1 MVNPIN
7 LSQLSRRNGLVFLL
21 LVALL
26 FPLNLFVV
34 SQLDSFT
41 VHLLLLA
48 GENILLAASLNLVN
62 GWTGQFSLGH
72 AGFMAIGAYSA
83 AVITSTLGAK
93 FGVTPGTIGGEMLFF
108 VATLCGGGLAAVFGY
123 LVGLPSLRLKGD
135 YLAVVTL
142 GFSEIIRV
150 LILNTDFIGGARG
163 YIGIP
168 TYSNFLW
175 VSIWVLA
182 SLYILYR
189 LHESR
194 QGREW
199 RAVQEDEVA
208 TEAMGIS
215 STQTKVNAFVI
226 SSFIAGVA
234 GSLFAHHL
242 SYLNPSSFSI
252 LKTCECLIMVVLGG
266 MGSLTGSVIAA
277 VFITFLP
284 EALRGVQDY
293 TGIDLRM
300 VIYSLT
306 LIFVMLLRPQGLLGR
321 WEIWHWVHRFKFIAK
336 GQPS

>member
-1 MVNPIN
+1 MA
-7 LSQLSRRNGLVFLL
+7 SQLPQISRRNGIIFLL

-26 FPLNLFVV
+26 YPLDLLLNA
-34 SQLDSFT
+34 QLDSFT
-41 VHLLLLA
+41 LHLLLLA

-72 AGFMAIGAYSA
+72 AGFMAIGAYTA
-83 AVITSTLGAK
+83 AVVTTTYGPV
-93 FGVTPGTIGGEMLFF
+93 FGVGPGAAAGEMLFF
-108 VATLCGGGLAAVFGY
+108 IATLCGGGFAAFCGFV
-123 LVGLPSLRLKGD
+123 VGLPSLRLKGD

-150 LILNTDFIGGARG
+150 VILNTDSVGGARG
-163 YIGIP
+163 FIGIP

-175 VSIWVLA
+175 TAGWVLA
-182 SLYILYR
+182 TLYILYR
-189 LHESR
+189 MHESR

-208 TEAMGIS
+208 TEALGIS
-215 STQTKVNAFVI
+215 STRTKVNAFVI
-226 SSFIAGVA
+226 SSFFAGVA

-277 VFITFLP
+277 IFVTFLP
-284 EALRGVQDY
+284 EGLRGVQDY
-293 TGIDLRM
+293 TGVDLRM

-306 LIFVMLLRPQGLLGR
+306 LIIVMLVRPQGLLGR
-321 WEIWHWVHRFKFIAK
+321 WEIWHWIHRRKFMQHAEH
-336 GQPS
+336 GA